1 MTDQTDPGD
10 RDRRARLRLAAR
22 GEVRNCAGTHYSAVW
37 RLDIHAG
44 SGTVLTAHGTCA
56 KPLTVVVDNRS
67 RLAVHVQG
75 SCGETIDSLI
85 HGFRRSL
92 MRCGLPRTVET
103 DNAASGKRS
112 PRLSTHK

>member
-22 GEVRNCAGTHYSAVW
+22 GEVSCSAVW

-112 PRLSTHK
+112 PRLSTPK